1 MSLKKLPN
9 VQNVVA
15 GESFT
20 IEIPVGA
27 TFEQIMLDVQGMT
40 TAQLTNLE
48 VQINGTTFQ
57 KFDDLVQLDALNSYW
72 ARPFS
77 GNFHTLFFNRPEF
90 REDYR
95 GITAIGTQDVQTFV
109 ITGDIDA
116 AAAAPAIVAWA
127 ETSLG
132 QPLGLVTMIKK
143 LPATFAASGEQ
154 DIDKIPRK
162 GKILAQHFGKADVN
176 NVVIERDNS
185 KLIDAPKSV
194 LEQTQKNAER
204 PRVPQTASFTH
215 VDYVLDGLPGNA
227 LEVIEYADGS
237 RVEDVRAKI
246 DLGSSGQVNHIIE
259 YLISGASL

>member
-20 IEIPVGA
+20 IEIPVGP
-27 TFEQIMLDVQGMT
+27 TYEQILLDIQGAT
-40 TAQLTNLE
+40 GAQIQNIE
-48 VQINGTTFQ
+48 CQINGTTFQ
-57 KFDDLVQLDALNSYW
+57 KFDDLDQLDALNDYW
-72 ARPFS
+72 NRPYS
-77 GNFHTLFFNRPEF
+77 GNYHTLFFSRPEF

-95 GITAIGTQDVQTFV
+95 GITAIGTQDVQTFT

-116 AAAAPAIVAWA
+116 LAAAPAIIAYA
-127 ETSLG
+127 DTSIG
-132 QPLGLVTMIKK
+132 APLGLITMIKK

-162 GKILAQHFGKADVN
+162 GKIVAQHFGKADVN
-176 NVVIERDNS
+176 NVVIERDDS
-185 KLIDAPKSV
+185 KLIDAPKTL
-194 LEQTQKNAER
+194 LEQIQKNAER

-215 VDYVLDGLPGNA
+215 VDYILDGLPGNA

-237 RVEDVRAKI
+237 LVEDLRAKL
-246 DLGSSGQVNHIIE
+246 DLGTSGQVNHIVE